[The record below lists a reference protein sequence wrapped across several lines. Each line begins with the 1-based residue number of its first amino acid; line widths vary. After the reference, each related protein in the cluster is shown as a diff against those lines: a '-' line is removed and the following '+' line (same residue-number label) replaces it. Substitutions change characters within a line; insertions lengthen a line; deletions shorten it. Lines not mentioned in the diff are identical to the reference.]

1 MSYLHGAEIVEVTG
15 GARPIQTASTSV
27 IGLVGTA
34 PDAESAAFPLDTPV
48 LVTSLKESA
57 KLGSAGTLPAAL
69 DGIYDQGGAVV
80 VLVRVEKGA
89 DIDATAVKVIG
100 GIDAATGNYT
110 GMKALLSAKSVVGV
124 KPRILIAPGFT
135 QIEAVLTDYLSI
147 ADRLRGFVYADG
159 PNTNDAAAIAYQKKF
174 GSKRCMIIDP
184 WVKVLGSDGNEA
196 IEPSSAR
203 VAGVRAQVDNQ
214 EGYWVSISNHTI
226 KGIIGTTRAVDFAL
240 GDKTCRANILNENHI
255 TTIIQED
262 GYRIWGARTVQTKD
276 TKWLFESVVRT
287 NDVIND
293 SILNAHLWAVDKGIT
308 KTYAEDVVEGV
319 KAFFRQAE
327 SIGAVLGGDCWTD
340 PEVNTPANIQLG
352 NVVFD
357 YDFTPPYPGERL
369 TFRSALTNDY
379 LKEIF

>member
-1 MSYLHGAEIVEVTG
+1 MSFLHGAEVVEVAG

-34 PDAESAAFPLDTPV
+34 LDADDSIFPLNTPV
-48 LVTSLKESA
+48 LITSLKESA
-57 KLGSAGTLPAAL
+57 AIGLDGTLPAAL
-69 DGIYDQGGAVV
+69 DGIFDQGGAVV
-80 VLVRVEKGA
+80 VLVRVDPGA
-89 DIDATAVKVIG
+89 SPAASAVNVIG
-100 GIDAATGNYT
+100 GVDEATGNYT

-135 QIEAVLTDYLSI
+135 QVEAVLTEFISI
-147 ADRLRGFVYADG
+147 ADGLRGFVYADG
-159 PNTNDAAAIAYQKKF
+159 PNTNDADAITYQTKF

-184 WVKVLGSDGNEA
+184 WVKVLGSDGNES

-203 VAGVRAQVDNQ
+203 IAGVRAQVDNK

-226 KGIIGTTRAVDFAL
+226 KGIIGTARAVDFAL
-240 GDKTCRANILNENHI
+240 GDFTARANILNENHI

-262 GYRIWGARTVQTKD
+262 GYRIWGARTVQTTD
-276 TKWLFESVVRT
+276 TKWLFESVVRV

-293 SILNAHLWAVDKGIT
+293 SILAAHLWAIDKGIT
-308 KTYAEDVVEGV
+308 KTYVEDVTEGV
-319 KAFFRQAE
+319 KGFLRKLE
-327 SIGAVLGGDCWTD
+327 SDGAIVGGDCWAD
-340 PEVNTPANIQLG
+340 PEANAPANIQLG

-357 YDFTPPYPGERL
+357 YEFTPPYPCERL
-369 TFRSALTNDY
+369 TFRSALVNNY

>member
-1 MSYLHGAEIVEVTG
+1 MPYLHGAEIVEVPG

-34 PDAESAAFPLDTPV
+34 ADADASFPLNVPV
-48 LVTSLKESA
+48 LITSLKA
-57 KLGSAGTLPAAL
+57 VAALGSAGTLPAAL

-80 VLVRVEKGA
+80 VVVRVADGA
-89 DIDATAVKVIG
+89 DAAAAAVNVIG
-100 GIDAATGNYT
+100 GVDAPTGNYT

-135 QIEAVLTDYLSI
+135 QVEAVLTEFISI

-159 PNTNDAAAIAYQKKF
+159 PNTNDADAIAYQKKF

-203 VAGVRAQVDNQ
+203 IAGVRAQVDNK

-226 KGIIGTTRAVDFAL
+226 AGIIGTARAVDFAL
-240 GDKTCRANILNENHI
+240 GDSTCRANILNENHI

-262 GYRIWGARTVQTKD
+262 GYRIWGARTVQTTDK
-276 TKWLFESVVRT
+276 KWIFESVVRT

-293 SILNAHLWAVDKGIT
+293 SILAAHLWAVDKGIT

-319 KAFFRQAE
+319 KSFFRRAE
-327 SIGAVLGGDCWTD
+327 TIGAVLGGDCWTD
-340 PEVNTPANIQLG
+340 SEVNTPANIQLG

-369 TFRSALTNDY
+369 TFRSALTNNY